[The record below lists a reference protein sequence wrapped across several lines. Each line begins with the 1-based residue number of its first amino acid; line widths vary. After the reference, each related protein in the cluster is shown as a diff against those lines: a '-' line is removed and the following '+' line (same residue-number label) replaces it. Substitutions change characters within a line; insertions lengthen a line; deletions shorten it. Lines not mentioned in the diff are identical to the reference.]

1 MSDRIEI
8 QGKTV
13 EAAVSEALLRMGARR
28 DEVEIKVLEEP
39 KSGFM
44 GFLGG
49 RAAKVMV
56 RKKRSR
62 GRGGSGRDFRV
73 DDDNYQAHNLSGGR
87 GRGSRRRPSGDSGGS
102 GGSGGSR
109 DRKNEGQ
116 EAGREEKSRNRRGSR
131 GRGGRGRNQ
140 EAAGRK
146 PAQDQQ
152 RDQQK
157 DQQQD
162 RREQPVKAENRDQS
176 GGRSSGGRSRNERG
190 RRSAGDRPKGSA
202 DSRRDGRDTNRP
214 ARQERVRAEAR
225 PEETPSTP
233 VAGGRNQ
240 RREAPAPVPAPVQDP
255 AVNITPPEKK
265 EETPVATPKKQR
277 RAFGGLGSRRKGKK
291 VAAKATEV
299 ETSTPASSPAAVEP
313 AVAAPMPEA
322 PVQPAVSAATGP
334 VRDYPSDSRG
344 SGRRAPS
351 RRADDYADEVILAGI
366 KGTEYAKAVGEVTDE
381 GLDEALTGLTDGL
394 LARAGFPCRCET
406 LPGEY
411 RQIKVTTDDASAGML
426 IGRHGQTI
434 DAVEH
439 LVERMASN
447 AIDARARINLDINN
461 YRQRREESL
470 ADRVREA
477 AATIR
482 ETGRPFHMEPMSA
495 RERRLVHM
503 EAADIEGLRTF
514 TMDRAGGKHVV
525 IASDSEAPETAP
537 STEEQPDYSE

>member
-1 MSDRIEI
+1 MSDKIEI

-157 DQQQD
+157 DQQKDQQQD

-176 GGRSSGGRSRNERG
+176 GGRSSGGRDFFLMDDVASLRYEFVKG
-190 RRSAGDRPKGSA
+190 EDEPTAEWESLTKASLPKIV
-202 DSRRDGRDTNRP
+202 
-214 ARQERVRAEAR
+214 RVELSLINK
-225 PEETPSTP
+225 ESDIET
-233 VAGGRNQ
+233 
-240 RREAPAPVPAPVQDP
+240 
-255 AVNITPPEKK
+255 
-265 EETPVATPKKQR
+265 
-277 RAFGGLGSRRKGKK
+277 F
-291 VAAKATEV
+291 
-299 ETSTPASSPAAVEP
+299 
-313 AVAAPMPEA
+313 
-322 PVQPAVSAATGP
+322 
-334 VRDYPSDSRG
+334 
-344 SGRRAPS
+344 
-351 RRADDYADEVILAGI
+351 
-366 KGTEYAKAVGEVTDE
+366 
-381 GLDEALTGLTDGL
+381 
-394 LARAGFPCRCET
+394 
-406 LPGEY
+406 
-411 RQIKVTTDDASAGML
+411 VTT
-426 IGRHGQTI
+426 IPI
-434 DAVEH
+434 
-439 LVERMASN
+439 
-447 AIDARARINLDINN
+447 
-461 YRQRREESL
+461 YL
-470 ADRVREA
+470 AK
-477 AATIR
+477 
-482 ETGRPFHMEPMSA
+482 
-495 RERRLVHM
+495 
-503 EAADIEGLRTF
+503 TF
-514 TMDRAGGKHVV
+514 
-525 IASDSEAPETAP
+525 
-537 STEEQPDYSE
+537 